1 MKQVFKKMTAA
12 ALMAAV
18 LAGATVP
25 VQTSFVYAEDVPQA
39 LDDMPDGEVVE
50 YGMTYTPDTSS
61 VSSGSTS
68 KTTKTIK
75 APSAN
80 YTGFGKKGS
89 ATYYFENG
97 KAVIDKLKKID
108 KKYYIFN
115 EDGKMETGGLVT
127 FHGKKYYANSDGTL
141 LRSDWKTMKNGKYY
155 YADNKC
161 VVKTYEFKT
170 GISEKSA
177 NNGYWYSDR
186 KYYLCIDGKPA
197 KASEFRSI
205 LGSKDSQHGFI
216 RLGSDYYYVT
226 MRYNEKNSWNYIE
239 RDTSSYGNHDVYDIG
254 SKQKIFSNLTYK
266 ASLYDWSTEKVK
278 EMIAWEQSTNRI
290 IKIDGAG
297 KKPVASNPGKIIVSY
312 ATWEDNSVGGI
323 ICSLDCINNTGKEI
337 KYINYNVQCRNSVN
351 DVVADTISRKKTF
364 SLQRVGPIKPGSDP
378 WTGTWKNIM
387 YNTTVSKVDVVSVQ
401 VDFMDGSSELY
412 YGKDLTVFPFSYKY

>member
-1 MKQVFKKMTAA
+1 MKQVFRKMTAA

-18 LAGATVP
+18 LAGATMP

-39 LDDMPDGEVVE
+39 LDDMPDGEVIE

-68 KTTKTIK
+68 KTTKNIK

-161 VVKTYEFKT
+161 VVKSYEFKGEKT
-170 GISEKSA
+170 GVITE
-177 NNGYWYSDR
+177 
-186 KYYLCIDGKPA
+186 YYLYIDGKRA
-197 KASEFRSI
+197 KASEFRA
-205 LGSKDSQHGFI
+205 LLDSKRRWEGFI
-216 RLGSDYYYVT
+216 RLGSDYYFVEMYHAT
-226 MRYNEKNSWNYIE
+226 YGDSDYIKLSTCV
-239 RDTSSYGNHDVYDIG
+239 RGTSTDVYDIG
-254 SKQKIFSNLTYK
+254 SMQKVFSNLYYRADYVYK
-266 ASLYDWSTEKVK
+266 KCNVEGLV
-278 EMIAWEQSTNRI
+278 AWEEDKNRI

-297 KKPVASNPGKIIVSY
+297 KKPTVSNPGKIIVNY
-312 ATWEDNSVGGI
+312 ITYEENSVGGI
-323 ICSLDCINNTGKEI
+323 SCELEFINNTGKEI
-337 KYINYNVQCRNSVN
+337 KYITFNVQCRNTVN
-351 DVVADTISRKKTF
+351 DVVADTISKKKTF
-364 SLQRVGPIKPGSDP
+364 SLALVGPIKNGPVDGV
-378 WTGTWKNIM
+378 GKWKNFM
-387 YNTTVSKVDVVSVQ
+387 YNSIVSKIDVVGVQ
-401 VDFMDGSSELY
+401 VDFMDGTSRLY
-412 YGKDLTVFPFSYKY
+412 YGNDLSVFHQP